1 MTQAAIPEQF
11 FNYGGRK
18 KKLILAI
25 SDIPL
30 AATGVAVQFNQL
42 ITYMLGTDEYMF
54 YVIGGAVKHP
64 DMDIKVLS
72 DSFVL
77 EPCIGQGNRDI
88 VRKRLAD
95 LQPDAVFI
103 FTDPHQY
110 IYLWEMADEVKQICP
125 ILYWHVWDNDPYPD
139 CNTLWYKGT
148 DYIASISKLTH
159 DLVRSKFP
167 EKTEY
172 VPHTFSPYLYFPLP
186 DYSKARAAE
195 FFYKEKADWFK
206 ILWVNRNGHRKQ
218 LNELLPTFKMFL
230 DYLEKEYGHRKAVL
244 LLRTEPTD
252 PEGPNVFANIDL
264 YGINENVILIE
275 EKLDYPLMNVLYNA
289 ADLNMNVSKAEGF
302 GLTLLTAMNT
312 KTLCAGVL
320 TGGMKEQLVDE
331 DTQEKF
337 GLPIKVH
344 HRNLV
349 GSQVVPYIY
358 EDYASREDILDA
370 MVQAYNM
377 PKDEKDALVNKAYER
392 ATTFFG
398 YRKIMGTLKDAFD
411 REIDKFKQTKLGKN
425 QWELSEVVI
434 PEKKEKMIAIS
445 QRQQIEE
452 HQRMLAMQQQQNMMQ
467 MPPMGQ
473 KSNEQLVQNVMANLI
488 TQQKQGNK

>member
-1 MTQAAIPEQF
+1 MTQAAIPDQF
-11 FNYGGRK
+11 FDYSGRK

-42 ITYMLGTDEYMF
+42 ITYMLGTNEYMF

-72 DSFVL
+72 DSFVI
-77 EPCIGQGNRDI
+77 EPCVGQGNRDI

-110 IYLWEMADEVKQICP
+110 IYLWEMADEVKQVCP
-125 ILYWHVWDNDPYPD
+125 ILYWHVWDNDPYPE
-139 CNTLWYKGT
+139 CNTMWYKGT
-148 DYIASISKLTH
+148 DYIAAISKLTY
-159 DLVRSKFP
+159 DLVHPKFP

-172 VPHTFSPYLYFPLP
+172 IPHTFSPYLYFPLP
-186 DYSKARAAE
+186 EHAKARAAE
-195 FFYKEKADWFK
+195 FFYKDKAGWFK
-206 ILWVNRNGHRKQ
+206 FLWVNRNGHRKQ

-230 DYLEKEYGHRKAVL
+230 DYLEREFGHRKAVL

-252 PEGPNVFANIDL
+252 PEGPNVHANIDL
-264 YGINENVILIE
+264 CGINDNVILIE
-275 EKLDYPLMNVLYNA
+275 EKLDYPLMNVLYNS
-289 ADLNMNVSKAEGF
+289 ADLNMNISKAEGF

-320 TGGMKEQLVDE
+320 TGGMKEQLIDE
-331 DTQEKF
+331 ETNEIF
-337 GLPIKVH
+337 GIPIKVH

-358 EDYASREDILDA
+358 EDYASREDILEA
-370 MVQAYNM
+370 MIKAYTM
-377 PKDEKDALVNKAYER
+377 PKEEKEQVIERAYKR

-398 YRKIMGTLKDAFD
+398 YRNVMGAWKVAFD
-411 REIDKFKQTKLGKN
+411 REIAKFKQEKLGKN
-425 QWELSEVVI
+425 QWEFSEI
-434 PEKKEKMIAIS
+434 ILPEKKEKMIAIS

-452 HQRMLAMQQQQNMMQ
+452 HQRMMAMQAQQQMMQ
-467 MPPMGQ
+467 MQPKQ
-473 KSNEQLVQNVMANLI
+473 QSNEQLVQNVMANLI